1 MWTRISRLTS
11 SYGAS
16 RPRLRRWVW
25 LIALAIGVVLLLAW
39 ATQAMGLREM
49 MTTVIAELRHLG
61 APVFFCAMAILPAL
75 GFPLLPF
82 AFAAGPAFAPV
93 LGTGGVV
100 ACAILAVCLNVALSY
115 QLAATVFRPPV
126 QWLVTR
132 LGYRLPDPS
141 RHNPW
146 FVTLL
151 ARIAPGLPFW
161 AQSYLLGLVRVP
173 FLPYLTV
180 STLVPAG
187 YLTAAILFGDAL
199 RQRDPRQA
207 LVALGVLALLGTG
220 MFFLRRWLRARTRG
234 STPGDRLP

>member
-1 MWTRISRLTS
+1 MPPDPASNSTFRSRFW
-11 SYGAS
+11 
-16 RPRLRRWVW
+16 RWGRVAVP
-25 LIALAIGVVLLLAW
+25 ALVIVLLLVW
-39 ATQAMGLREM
+39 AARSSGVVGLMEKA
-49 MTTVIAELRHLG
+49 VVELRHLG
-61 APVFFCAMAILPAL
+61 APVFFSAMAILPAL

-100 ACAILAVCLNVALSY
+100 ACAILAVCVNVALSY

-151 ARIAPGLPFW
+151 ARLAPGLPFW

-173 FLPYLTV
+173 FFPYLTV

-207 LVALGVLALLGTG
+207 LVALGVLALVGTG
-220 MFFLRRWLRARTRG
+220 MFFLRRRLQARARG
-234 STPGDRLP
+234 SVAGDRLP